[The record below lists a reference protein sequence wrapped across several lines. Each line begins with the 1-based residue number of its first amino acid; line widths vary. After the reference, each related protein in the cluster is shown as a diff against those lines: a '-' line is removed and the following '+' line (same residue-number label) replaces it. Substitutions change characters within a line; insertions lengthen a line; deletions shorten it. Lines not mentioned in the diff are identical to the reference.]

1 MDAVEFVKTI
11 KRMLNTAPIESNH
24 VITSFVEPEKEVA
37 RIEEWAKEHP
47 IKTRQSIF
55 LEHYPNAKL
64 DEKEGILVFFPCDVD
79 KKMRKEDCPSKSC
92 YGCRREFWEQV
103 VK

>member
-11 KRMLNTAPIESNH
+11 KRMLNTAPIESTH

-47 IKTRQSIF
+47 IKTRQSVF
-55 LEHYPNAKL
+55 LEQWPDAEISFTDGCLTLN
-64 DEKEGILVFFPCDVD
+64 PCKFY
-79 KKMRKEDCPSKSC
+79 KKMRKECVGKLCSDCRC
-92 YGCRREFWEQV
+92 EFWGQV
-103 VK
+103 VD

>member
-55 LEHYPNAKL
+55 L
-64 DEKEGILVFFPCDVD
+64 
-79 KKMRKEDCPSKSC
+79 
-92 YGCRREFWEQV
+92 
-103 VK
+103 